1 MITYIETSPGK
12 SMFGNLIPALIAF
25 ALLAGG
31 GLSFALHAMYVG
43 HHHTFGTTREVPWG
57 LLITPYFFFA
67 CMSTGLCI
75 ISSLG
80 QVFRI
85 ESFKSLVPHTVF
97 LAIVT
102 MATGLMCIT
111 LELENPW
118 RVGLYSMLS
127 PHPSSNIWWK
137 STIYSFYLMFMVFNF
152 LSLILHREK
161 QARIFGIIALIMV
174 LMGILNMNSDMSLL
188 GTRGF
193 WSENYMPIYFITVST
208 LTGCAA
214 LLLFG
219 WISRMNSGQQESEE
233 RQVTI
238 KAVSGLFMTLLFA
251 LLYFSGVKVLGGFF
265 PQTTQN
271 PEAMYLLVKGNL
283 SQNFWLGEVGLA
295 VLLPLAIVVLM
306 KGKNEFWQALAGLS
320 CLVGCFV
327 LYYHLVIAGQLI
339 PHYYQYDVVGLPE
352 YYSYSPSLHEIMVS
366 AGAVF
371 FFLAA
376 FVAGEM
382 IFRKISF
389 KAE

>member
-1 MITYIETSPGK
+1 MLTYITTDPDK
-12 SMFGNLIPALIAF
+12 PMFGNLIPFLIAF

-43 HHHTFGTTREVPWG
+43 HHHAFGTTREVPWG

-75 ISSLG
+75 IASLG
-80 QVFRI
+80 QVFQVN
-85 ESFKSLVPHTVF
+85 SFKSLVPRTVF

-152 LSLILHREK
+152 LSLILHRKK
-161 QARIFGIIALIMV
+161 QARIFATIALVMV

-193 WSENYMPIYFITVST
+193 WSENYMPIYFVTVST
-208 LTGCAA
+208 LSGCAA

-219 WISRMNSGQQESEE
+219 WISKINGGQQDCKE
-233 RQVTI
+233 RQVTVN
-238 KAVSGLFMTLLFA
+238 AVSRLFMILLFA

-265 PQTTQN
+265 PQSTQN
-271 PEAMYLLVKGNL
+271 PEAMFLLVQGNL
-283 SQNFWLGEVGLA
+283 SFNFWLGEVGLA
-295 VLLPLAIVVLM
+295 VLFPLVIVLTM
-306 KGKNEFWQALAGLS
+306 KGKSEFWQAVAGLS
-320 CLVGCFV
+320 CLAGCFV

-339 PHYYQYDVVGLPE
+339 PHYYQYNVVGLPE
-352 YYSYSPSLHEIMVS
+352 YYSYTPSLHEIMVS
-366 AGAVF
+366 VGAVF

-389 KAE
+389 E